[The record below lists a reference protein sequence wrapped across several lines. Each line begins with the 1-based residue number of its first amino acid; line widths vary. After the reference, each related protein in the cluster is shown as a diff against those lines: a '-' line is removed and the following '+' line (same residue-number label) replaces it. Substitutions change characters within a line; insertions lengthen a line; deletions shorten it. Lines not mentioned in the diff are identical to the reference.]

1 MKSFNLIKKLF
12 LQIIIKKITKYSFEI
27 IKNIELLYFINPD
40 LITTYDKFLK
50 SKLKEEKEI
59 QLYNYLYKNWIS
71 KNSNYYNY

>member
-1 MKSFNLIKKLF
+1 MYGL
-12 LQIIIKKITKYSFEI
+12 IKKITKYSFEI